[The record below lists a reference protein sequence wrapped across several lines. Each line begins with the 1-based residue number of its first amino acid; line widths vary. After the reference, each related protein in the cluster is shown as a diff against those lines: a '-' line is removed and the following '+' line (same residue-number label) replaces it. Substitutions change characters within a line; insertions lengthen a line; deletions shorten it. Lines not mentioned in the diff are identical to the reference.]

1 MSTGIATDEVI
12 DMIAHIEMHRQRMAN
27 ETGPAAA
34 CGEALRRLHE
44 LLDQERAALQLHGTG
59 TAHPAN
65 IEAVTTEIKRIKQL
79 AGATNP
85 GSISGKGRPAQ
96 QPVSRSAAP
105 RNPARNKGRRT
116 MGRRGE
122 R

>member
-1 MSTGIATDEVI
+1 MASDEVI
-12 DMIAHIEMHRQRMAN
+12 DTIAHIEMHRQKMAN

-44 LLDQERAALQLHGTG
+44 LLDRERAGLQLHGTA

-65 IEAVTTEIKRIKQL
+65 IEAVTAEVKRIKQL

-96 QPVSRSAAP
+96 RPVSRSDAP
-105 RNPARNKGRRT
+105 GNSVRNKGRRT